1 MDLKGQTTVLSAIF
15 VLVGMMF
22 LVPVITGKAL
32 ATVHATA
39 SGVCGAFE
47 KHPCNLIW
55 TGQDLYK
62 GKWVSEPTKEG
73 TVVTWSTEGNPQ
85 PGDEKGVVT
94 YKIGRD
100 RVNLLFDNP
109 LIGTN
114 KCSVT
119 AGFGTCTAGSG
130 YNAAFTYKLEGR

>member
-39 SGVCGAFE
+39 SCGNC
-47 KHPCNLIW
+47 KLIW
-55 TGQDLYK
+55 SGQDLYK